1 MKAVFTVL
9 RGPRRGEI
17 REIDGT
23 SLTLGRGEEADWQVA
38 TDRVLSRLHCQITF
52 SMGGYDLTDLSTNG
66 VILNSAAKPLGQGVT
81 ARLASGDRID
91 LGPVELIVRLVL
103 PSHDDDPFLAAIIG
117 NQPKSEAQ
125 AAPSGWHPPPNA
137 TSAPWN
143 VASSLPPLAG
153 ESFQISQPSSIG
165 PVITASAAI
174 PDDWLDERMTGN
186 NLPEASLSAAYDAL
200 VAEVWALTQAC
211 ANLDSELA
219 TDAIA
224 AAPSAKAAGAI
235 LSAEDGSHRRRLFHT
250 LTRMFTQAMARRGM
264 P

>member
-9 RGPRRGEI
+9 RGPRRGEV

-38 TDRVLSRLHCQITF
+38 TDRVLSRIHCRIAF

-66 VILNSAAKPLGQGVT
+66 VVLNNAAKPLGQGVT
-81 ARLASGDRID
+81 TRLASGDRID

-103 PSHDDDPFLAAIIG
+103 PSHDDDPFLAAIIR
-117 NQPKSEAQ
+117 NQPESEAQ
-125 AAPSGWHPPPNA
+125 AVPSGRSPQPNA
-137 TSAPWN
+137 TSASWDA
-143 VASSLPPLAG
+143 ASSLRPFAG
-153 ESFQISQPSSIG
+153 ESFQVPPQPAVG
-165 PVITASAAI
+165 PMIAASAAI
-174 PDDWLDERMTGN
+174 PDDWLDERVTGHR
-186 NLPEASLSAAYDAL
+186 LPGTSLSGAYDSL

-211 ANLDSELA
+211 ALLDSELA
-219 TDAIA
+219 ADPIA
-224 AAPSAKAAGAI
+224 AAPTAKAAAEI
-235 LSAEDGSHRRRLFHT
+235 LGAEDGTHRRRLFHT